1 MKKAGL
7 RDIKKRNSQIILG
20 LILES
25 GPLSRIEIAKYTKLS
40 PSTVTVLVNEMIE
53 KGLLKES
60 GVSSSTGGRKRIELS
75 INSAFGDI
83 CIIDIKR
90 KGAVLNF
97 YDMNLNELET
107 VPVTNHFITG
117 NDLLLSISSSMYSYY
132 KENESRKSRVIGIG
146 LLFHED
152 VQPSD
157 CNVIYSTS
165 LSSANISLREAL
177 LTQFRIPVI
186 EEYMSELSIWKLL
199 NEGENKSLNNAHI
212 SIGNSILVSIT
223 LEGKP
228 LKLNGGRFS
237 DITPLI
243 FNNDDDIR
251 QLNML
256 EELYSKGIQSE
267 EKEEE
272 KEKEQRHSQTNI
284 QTSGQNNIIAF
295 LSKQITNAIVSLCT
309 LFSLDTVYL
318 SGSITRSK
326 KFMRAIR
333 EMTRVKLASALAP
346 DIVVLNTV
354 QQPIADLLAKKVR
367 CSFFDT
373 ISI

>member
-7 RDIKKRNSQIILG
+7 RDIKNRNSQIILS
-20 LILES
+20 LILEN

-40 PSTVTVLVNEMIE
+40 PSTVTVLVNELIE
-53 KGLLKES
+53 KGLLVES

-90 KGAVLNF
+90 NGAILNF

-107 VPVTNHFITG
+107 VPITHHFVTG
-117 NDLLLSISSSMYSYY
+117 NDLLISISSSIYAYY
-132 KENESRKSRVIGIG
+132 KDNESRKSMIIGIG

-177 LTQFRIPVI
+177 LTQFRVPII

-199 NEGENKSLNNAHI
+199 DEDENKPLNNAHI

-228 LKLNGGRFS
+228 IKLNGGRFS
-237 DITPLI
+237 DITPLL
-243 FNNDDDIR
+243 FNTDNDVR

-256 EELYSKGIQSE
+256 EELYSKGTQSE
-267 EKEEE
+267 EKE
-272 KEKEQRHSQTNI
+272 QNRDQTNI
-284 QTSGQNNIIAF
+284 QTFDQNNIITF
-295 LSKQITNAIVSLCT
+295 VSKKITNAIVSLCT
-309 LFSLDTVYL
+309 LFSLDTIYL
-318 SGSITRSK
+318 SGNITSSK
-326 KFMRAIR
+326 KFMRNIR
-333 EMTRVKLASALAP
+333 DMARLKLVSTLTP

-367 CSFFDT
+367 YSFLDS

>member
-7 RDIKKRNSQIILG
+7 RDIKKRNSQIILS

-40 PSTVTVLVNEMIE
+40 PSTVTVLVNELIE
-53 KGLLKES
+53 KGLLIES

-107 VPVTNHFITG
+107 IPVTNHFITG
-117 NDLLLSISSSMYSYY
+117 NDLLLSISSSIYTYY
-132 KENESRKSRVIGIG
+132 KDNESGKNRIIGIG

-177 LTQFRIPVI
+177 LTQFRVPVI
-186 EEYMSELSIWKLL
+186 EEYLSDISIWKLL

-243 FNNDDDIR
+243 FNSEDDTR
-251 QLNML
+251 QLNLL
-256 EELYSKGIQSE
+256 EELYSKGNQSE
-267 EKEEE
+267 EKEQ
-272 KEKEQRHSQTNI
+272 KHDQTNI

-318 SGSITRSK
+318 SGSITKSK
-326 KFMRAIR
+326 KFIRAIR
-333 EMTRVKLASALAP
+333 EMTRFKLASALAP
-346 DIVVLNTV
+346 DIVVLNNV

-367 CSFFDT
+367 YSFLDT
-373 ISI
+373 IGI